1 MALQRALFV
10 DWRSVNG
17 SAQGKRKL
25 VLRENDKGAFTCP
38 VNLCLHADFHSQRG
52 LRKHIDNKHSWYYYL
67 ISNPKSKE
75 RK

>member
-38 VNLCLHADFHSQRG
+38 VNLCLHAEYMVSYMT
-52 LRKHIDNKHSWYYYL
+52 KNKAL
-67 ISNPKSKE
+67 VIS
-75 RK
+75 